1 MDRIARYLTGGIII
15 TTLLLQLSICGLWQT
30 DNPLYLL
37 SLTCCLCTIGFT
49 AYHLVLLRVH
59 PQDST
64 TNICV
69 VVVQISEPD
78 SEPFPDPLYAKVR
91 ERSM

>member
-1 MDRIARYLTGGIII
+1 MDRLARYLTGGIII

-37 SLTCCLCTIGFT
+37 SLICCLCTLGVT
-49 AYHLVLLRVH
+49 AYHLIVLSVH
-59 PQDST
+59 PQDFT

-69 VVVQISEPD
+69 VVVPISEP
-78 SEPFPDPLYAKVR
+78 EAFDPLYAKVR
-91 ERSM
+91 ERM